1 MERDKIKI
9 VFTDLDR
16 TLLRDDNAISEKNLA
31 ALKNLKEKGIITVIA
46 TGRNIFSFR
55 KVLNVDLPFSY
66 LMFSSGCGIMDWK
79 TQEVIYENHLIK
91 QEVNK
96 TLKIFLKHKVD
107 FMLHEPVP
115 ENHRFQYKRVNMDNI
130 DFERRIKLYKLFA
143 NPLKQINQQASQ
155 FIAILKPGSD
165 RKFEEIKNEI
175 NFLKV
180 IRATSPLDHKSI
192 WLEVFPNGVSKGH
205 SAEWLCK
212 KLGIE
217 QTQTISIGNDFND
230 IDLLEWTAQS
240 YVVENS
246 PEELKKRF
254 LVTKSNEED
263 GFAEVVEKEF
273 RFDS

>member
-217 QTQTISIGNDFND
+217 QTQTISIGNDYND
-230 IDLLEWTAQS
+230 IELLEWTAQS

-246 PEELKKRF
+246 PEQLKKRF

>member
-217 QTQTISIGNDFND
+217 QTQTISIGNDYND
-230 IDLLEWTAQS
+230 IELLEWTAQS

-246 PEELKKRF
+246 PELLKKRF
-254 LVTKSNEED
+254 LIIKSNEED

-273 RFDS
+273 RSDS

>member
-1 MERDKIKI
+1 MKRKKIMI

-16 TLLRDDNAISEKNLA
+16 TLLRDDNTLSKGNFE
-31 ALKNLKEKGIITVIA
+31 ALKKLKNKKIIIAVA
-46 TGRNIFSFR
+46 TGRNIFSAQR
-55 KVLNVDLPFSY
+55 VLPDNLPIDF
-66 LMFSSGCGIMDWK
+66 LIFSSGVGIINWK
-79 TQEVIYENHLIK
+79 TKNIINENHLIK
-91 QEVNK
+91 EEVKK

-115 ENHRFQYKRVNMDNI
+115 ENHRFQYKRINKNNT
-130 DFERRIKLYKLFA
+130 DFKRRIKLYKLFA
-143 NPLKQINQQASQ
+143 NPIKHINQQASQ

-212 KLGIE
+212 RLGIE
-217 QTQTISIGNDFND
+217 QIQTLSIGNDFND
-230 IDLLEWTAQS
+230 IDLLEWTVKS

-246 PEELKKRF
+246 PQELKVKF
-254 LVTKSNEED
+254 EVVKSNEED

-273 RFDS
+273 NFDS

>member
-217 QTQTISIGNDFND
+217 QTQTISIGNDYND
-230 IDLLEWTAQS
+230 IELLEWTAQS

-246 PEELKKRF
+246 PEQLKKRF
-254 LVTKSNEED
+254 LITKSNEED

>member
-91 QEVNK
+91 KEVNK

-217 QTQTISIGNDFND
+217 QTQTISIGNDYND
-230 IDLLEWTAQS
+230 IELLEWTAQS

-246 PEELKKRF
+246 PELLKKRF
-254 LVTKSNEED
+254 LIIKSNEED